1 MYSQIIS
8 PGWLGG
14 QFPGYLNDND
24 GKNNSVYLTV
34 HNFTGSRDPSLE
46 ELVVQFIEYTVECEG
61 VEDSMVITRVIDG
74 KGGVNYEIRPY
85 NGTVIRN
92 SHPSSSL
99 EIQAIRIDGVNEI
112 KLQSGLPKGRSNTML
127 YVQSGS
133 TYLTLQEASA
143 SQFVRGIKP
152 GITGSGEVNYNAIFN
167 RDSINGQLTVYMI
180 PTGSTSPSA
189 SILTALTLTDIQDG
203 LDTGLVLFDTNQ
215 FLINPRNE
223 NNFRPVYSSATA
235 SFYRRGTTDN
245 PISCSFEVYPSMS
258 INKDWVPEYWMNY
271 TTFSC
276 AENITVAAYDENGN
290 IIPDEILAVR
300 FENDYEHTDEDDEDD

>member
-112 KLQSGLPKGRSNTML
+112 KLQSGLPKGS
-127 YVQSGS
+127 
-133 TYLTLQEASA
+133 
-143 SQFVRGIKP
+143 
-152 GITGSGEVNYNAIFN
+152 
-167 RDSINGQLTVYMI
+167 
-180 PTGSTSPSA
+180 
-189 SILTALTLTDIQDG
+189 
-203 LDTGLVLFDTNQ
+203 
-215 FLINPRNE
+215 
-223 NNFRPVYSSATA
+223 
-235 SFYRRGTTDN
+235 
-245 PISCSFEVYPSMS
+245 
-258 INKDWVPEYWMNY
+258 
-271 TTFSC
+271 
-276 AENITVAAYDENGN
+276 
-290 IIPDEILAVR
+290 
-300 FENDYEHTDEDDEDD
+300 